1 VSSPA
6 RSIEEQVAEQFYEWE
21 LRGRGWQLW
30 DEPVRPVP
38 PFKPFLGHGLVD
50 VDHPSFREDDGRSHT
65 LLSGVINWLHR
76 KCTGQQRTGLV
87 TPDDGDVPEEPK
99 PAPWEDPGDVIELQ
113 VSLPP
118 RLDVSPQVMAQFL
131 MGLSACS
138 HPPAFE
144 MVGTPDSVIV
154 QFGCASTDADH
165 VRQQLVAH
173 FPDVSVV
180 PSTGTLSDW
189 WIGYEESH
197 TVVAEFGLSR
207 EFMLPLATPH
217 SLADADPLVGVTGVL
232 ADVSYGEF
240 ALLQVMFEPV
250 RHPWAES
257 VIRSVT
263 YADGSPLFTSVR
275 DFVGQSKRKVFRP
288 LYGAVLRIATRS
300 DEEDRAWDLARRL
313 AGALSPLNNPEG
325 NELIA
330 LENDGYDPDEHRW
343 DVLCRRSR
351 RSGMLLSSDELLSL
365 VHLPSSSVR
374 NEKLQRQVKRTK
386 AAPSLAASSRG
397 VVLGENSHAGRL
409 TTVRLTPEQRAR
421 HTYCIGGSGTGKS
434 TLLLNLI
441 AQDLRNGDGVAVL
454 DPHGDLIDAALAQV
468 PPERVEDV
476 IVFDPGDEEHP
487 ISFNVLSAHSTLEKN
502 LLASDL
508 VAVFRRLSTSWGDQ
522 MNAVLGNAILAF
534 LESTKGGTLVDL
546 RRFLVEPAFR
556 KQFLSSIT
564 DPEVIYYWSKEFPL
578 LTGRPQGPVLTRL
591 DTFLRPKPIRYMVAQ
606 RESRLDFADMLDS
619 GKILLARLAHGA
631 IGAENAHLL
640 GTLLVSKLHQAAL
653 GRQRVREEER
663 RFFWLYMDEFHHFAT
678 PSMATVLS
686 GVRKYRLGLVLAH
699 QELQQLDAVPEVASA
714 VTSNAYTRVC
724 FRLGERDARN
734 LASGFTGF
742 EPADFQNLGTG
753 EAICRVERAELDFN
767 LQTVR
772 VPPVDEAQAAA
783 IRDEIIHRSRQRYT
797 VPRAE
802 VEALLN
808 RSRGEGTAP
817 AGDLGDAPIVSAADA
832 VIPGNAVA
840 ETPDAT
846 AEKKPRGRP
855 RKSITAAMPPVLP
868 TSATPARVPTPPPIP
883 SATPHDSAPSLPRSD
898 VPTPPPSALP
908 LAAEPAPK
916 VFRKPA
922 GEGRGG
928 SGHQSLQQ
936 LIKLWAEGMGFRA
949 TIEGPV
955 LGTRAA
961 DVALEKGEVTIAVE
975 LCVTTDPVHE
985 LGNVRKCLDAGFR
998 HVVAISPDAQRLD
1011 RLREVVGQQLDEVE
1025 LERVRF
1031 CSMDD
1036 FFIFVQGLEITAAQ
1050 SEQVVRGYRV
1060 KREIRPP
1067 KTLEEQAAVQRNIA
1081 DVLARLIHRMK
1092 GGE

>member
-1 VSSPA
+1 VSLLPP
-6 RSIEEQVAEQFYEWE
+6 SIEEQIAEHFYEWE

-30 DEPVRPVP
+30 GEPVRPAP
-38 PFKPFLGHGLVD
+38 PFRPFLGHRL
-50 VDHPSFREDDGRSHT
+50 VDHPSYGGDDGRRHT
-65 LLSGVINWLHR
+65 LLSGLLDWLHR
-76 KCTGQQRTGLV
+76 KCTGQPTG
-87 TPDDGDVPEEPK
+87 TPASDDDEEEESQDAA
-99 PAPWEDPGDVIELQ
+99 PAVWEDPGEVIELQ

-118 RLDVSPQVMAQFL
+118 KVEISKEATAQFL
-131 MGLSACS
+131 LSLSACS
-138 HPPAFE
+138 RPPAFE
-144 MVGTPDSVIV
+144 MVGTPGGVLV
-154 QFGCASTDADH
+154 QFACGAADADH

-173 FPDVSVV
+173 FPDVAVTPV
-180 PSTGTLSDW
+180 TGTLSDW
-189 WIGYEESH
+189 WIGCEESR

-207 EFMLPLATPH
+207 EFMLPLATPR
-217 SLADADPLVGVTGVL
+217 SFTDADPLVGITSVL
-232 ADVSYGEF
+232 ADVGHGEF

-250 RHPWAES
+250 RRPWAES
-257 VIRSVT
+257 VIRSIT
-263 YADGSPLFTSVR
+263 YADGSPIFASVR
-275 DFVGQSKRKVFRP
+275 DFVGQARRKMFRP
-288 LYGAVLRIATRS
+288 LYGAVVRVATRS

-313 AGALSPLNNPEG
+313 ANALAPLNDPEG

-330 LENDGYDPDEHRW
+330 MENDGYDPDEHRW

-374 NEKLQRQVKRTK
+374 NEKLRRQIKRTK
-386 AAPSLAASSRG
+386 AAPPLATSPRG
-397 VVLGENSHAGRL
+397 VALGENAHAGRSP
-409 TTVRLTPEQRAR
+409 TVRLSPEQRAR
-421 HTYCIGGSGTGKS
+421 HTYVIGGSGTGKS

-454 DPHGDLIDAALAQV
+454 DPHGDLIDAALAHV
-468 PPERVEDV
+468 PPERMDDV
-476 IVFDPGDEEHP
+476 ILFDPGDEDYP

-508 VAVFRRLSTSWGDQ
+508 VSVFRRLSTSWGDQ

-534 LESTKGGTLVDL
+534 LESSKGGTLVDL

-556 KQFLSSIT
+556 KQFLSSVT
-564 DPEVIYYWSKEFPL
+564 DPEVVYYWSKEFPL

-619 GKILLARLAHGA
+619 GKILLARLSHGA

-653 GRQRVREEER
+653 GRQRVKEEQR

-742 EPADFQNLGTG
+742 EAAGFQNLGTG

-767 LQTVR
+767 LQTTPVAK
-772 VPPVDEAQAAA
+772 VDEAGAAA
-783 IRDEIIHRSRQRYT
+783 LREEIIRRSRQRCAL
-797 VPRAE
+797 PRAE
-802 VEALLN
+802 VEAMLN
-808 RSRGEGTAP
+808 RSRGDTAQT
-817 AGDLGDAPIVSAADA
+817 AGDRDSASDAAAPPIATPPPSTPVE
-832 VIPGNAVA
+832 A
-840 ETPDAT
+840 EP
-846 AEKKPRGRP
+846 PPVRRQRGRP
-855 RKSITAAMPPVLP
+855 RKSESEIAAAAAGPPPAASSPPAPASPPHELVPPLTGADVPPMP
-868 TSATPARVPTPPPIP
+868 STPP
-883 SATPHDSAPSLPRSD
+883 APPEA
-898 VPTPPPSALP
+898 VTGHA
-908 LAAEPAPK
+908 PAKAP
-916 VFRKPA
+916 RKPPA
-922 GEGRGG
+922 AGRGG
-928 SGHQSLQQ
+928 SEHTSLQQ
-936 LIKLWAEGMGFRA
+936 LIKLWAEGMGYRA

-961 DVALEKGEVTIAVE
+961 DVALAKGEMTIAVE

-998 HVVAISPDAQRLD
+998 YVVAMSPEPNRLV
-1011 RLREVVGQQLDEVE
+1011 RLQEVIGQQLDEAE

-1031 CSMDD
+1031 CSMDEL
-1036 FFIFVQGLEITAAQ
+1036 FTFVQGLEISAAQ
-1050 SEQVVRGYRV
+1050 DEQMVRGYRV
-1060 KREIRPP
+1060 KREIRPA
-1067 KTLEEQAAVQRNIA
+1067 KTAEEQAAVQRNIA
-1081 DVLARLIHRMK
+1081 DVVARLIQRMK